1 MAGKNYFIS
10 GITDMLVLY
19 FLNQKDC
26 YVYEITK
33 AVSELSE
40 GSLNLNQ
47 NTIYTATYKL
57 EKEGMISEYS
67 KLVGRKRT
75 RVYYHLETPGKEY
88 LEELLTSY
96 RLTSASIDKIL
107 GKEIRN
113 DAPEFESASSA
124 EEEVFDSVACPAPS
138 HA

>member
-40 GSLNLNQ
+40 GRLKINQ

-57 EKEGMISEYS
+57 ENEGMISEYS

-75 RVYYHLETPGKEY
+75 RVYYHLEAPGKEY
-88 LEELLTSY
+88 LKELLASY

-113 DAPEFESASSA
+113 DELESASPA
-124 EEEVFDSVACPAPS
+124 EEEIFDSVACPAPS

>member
-40 GSLNLNQ
+40 GRLNLNQ

-75 RVYYHLETPGKEY
+75 RVYYRLEAPGKEY
-88 LEELLTSY
+88 LEELLASY
-96 RLTSASIDKIL
+96 RLTSTGIDKIL
-107 GKEIRN
+107 GKEIQK
-113 DAPEFESASSA
+113 DELEPESAISA
-124 EEEVFDSVACPAPS
+124 EESVFDSVACPVS
-138 HA
+138 NHA

>member
-47 NTIYTATYKL
+47 NTIYTAAYKL

-75 RVYYHLETPGKEY
+75 RVYYHLEAPGKEY
-88 LEELLTSY
+88 LKELLASY

-113 DAPEFESASSA
+113 DELESASPA
-124 EEEVFDSVACPAPS
+124 EEEIFDSVACPAPS

>member
-1 MAGKNYFIS
+1 MANKNYFIY
-10 GITDMLVLY
+10 GITELLILF

-40 GSLNLNQ
+40 GSLSISQ

-57 EKEGMISEYS
+57 ENERKISEYS

-75 RVYYHLETPGKEY
+75 RVYYHIEPEGRQY
-88 LEELLTSY
+88 LEELMTVYQS
-96 RLTSASIDKIL
+96 TITGTNKIL
-107 GKEIRN
+107 STWSEGWENNENTDEK
-113 DAPEFESASSA
+113 
-124 EEEVFDSVACPAPS
+124 
-138 HA
+138 

>member
-57 EKEGMISEYS
+57 EKEGMISEYT

-75 RVYYHLETPGKEY
+75 RVYYHLETLGKEY

-113 DAPEFESASSA
+113 DELESASPA
-124 EEEVFDSVACPAPS
+124 EEEIFDSVACPAPS